1 MKNKRLVSP
10 RLQRSARGQMC
21 QMNVVA
27 CCNFNPETTVLVHLQ
42 FEGGKMG
49 SKADDTSACYGCS
62 ACNNAIDSYLV
73 AGEERWFL
81 MGRALARTLHIW
93 VSEDLL

>member
-1 MKNKRLVSP
+1 MKPKRIVSP
-10 RLQRSARGQMC
+10 KLRKSARGRDC
-21 QMNVVA
+21 TLNVPGH
-27 CCNFNPETTVLVHLQ
+27 CNFNPETTVLVHLQ